1 MFNKGVLSNA
11 AGGNV
16 LRIVPPLVITQ
27 EEIDAA
33 LANFLAKG
41 GSITHLQD
49 PRSTALLN
57 NEFDDPFMSDDD
69 SSINPDHLRIAHS
82 EF

>member
-1 MFNKGVLSNA
+1 MERNMSISRSKNA
-11 AGGNV
+11 
-16 LRIVPPLVITQ
+16 ITQ

-49 PRSTALLN
+49 PRSTALWN
-57 NEFDDPFMSDDD
+57 NEFDDPFMSEDD

>member
-1 MFNKGVLSNA
+1 MSISRSKNS
-11 AGGNV
+11 
-16 LRIVPPLVITQ
+16 ITQ

-41 GSITHLQD
+41 GSIVHLQD
-49 PRSTALLN
+49 PRTAALWN
-57 NEFDDPFMSDDD
+57 NEFDDPFTSDHD

>member
-1 MFNKGVLSNA
+1 MSISRSKNS
-11 AGGNV
+11 
-16 LRIVPPLVITQ
+16 ITQ

-33 LANFLAKG
+33 LASFLAKG
-41 GSITHLQD
+41 GSIIHLQD
-49 PRSTALLN
+49 PRTAALWN
-57 NEFDDPFMSDDD
+57 NEFDDPFTPDDD

>member
-1 MFNKGVLSNA
+1 MSISRLKNS
-11 AGGNV
+11 
-16 LRIVPPLVITQ
+16 ITQ

-41 GSITHLQD
+41 GSIVHLQD
-49 PRSTALLN
+49 PRTAALWN
-57 NEFDDPFMSDDD
+57 NEFDDPFTSDDD

>member
-1 MFNKGVLSNA
+1 MERNMSNSRSKYA
-11 AGGNV
+11 
-16 LRIVPPLVITQ
+16 ITQ

>member
-1 MFNKGVLSNA
+1 MSISRSKNT
-11 AGGNV
+11 
-16 LRIVPPLVITQ
+16 ITQ
-27 EEIDAA
+27 EEVDAA

-49 PRSTALLN
+49 PRITTFLN
-57 NEFDDPFMSDDD
+57 NEFDDPFVSDDD
-69 SSINPDHLRIAHS
+69 SSINPDHLKMAHS

>member
-1 MFNKGVLSNA
+1 MSISRSKNS
-11 AGGNV
+11 
-16 LRIVPPLVITQ
+16 ITQ

-41 GSITHLQD
+41 GSIVHLQD
-49 PRSTALLN
+49 PRTAALWN
-57 NEFDDPFMSDDD
+57 NEFDDPFTSDDD
-69 SSINPDHLRIAHS
+69 SSINPDHLRIAHF

>member
-1 MFNKGVLSNA
+1 MSISRSKNS
-11 AGGNV
+11 
-16 LRIVPPLVITQ
+16 ITQ

-41 GSITHLQD
+41 GSIVHLQD
-49 PRSTALLN
+49 PRTAALWN
-57 NEFDDPFMSDDD
+57 NEFDDPFTSDDD
-69 SSINPDHLRIAHS
+69 SSINPDHLRIAHL

>member
-1 MFNKGVLSNA
+1 MSISRSKNE
-11 AGGNV
+11 
-16 LRIVPPLVITQ
+16 ITQ

-49 PRSTALLN
+49 PRSTALWN